1 MSWYKKLPIIPCI
14 KCIIYISQI
23 PKLLWRESTVPSP
36 ASEEKLCLGIIE
48 GMLYCLIVWYVRGSP
63 FREEGCR
70 MWKGGSQEDG
80 SQRSR
85 QRRFFAPDSDFQIII
100 LILILILMPLLTFC
114 FPALQPKLDEGWATT
129 WRNSI
134 CGWWCWRWW
143 WWRFLITIDDD
154 RDHNEMKM
162 SVVIILKI
170 TSPLSFTRV
179 SLISTWCSVFVFCH
193 HHHHCHHNFHHTTIF
208 IVIMKVPP

>member
-85 QRRFFAPDSDFQIII
+85 QRRFFAPDSDFLIII
-100 LILILILMPLLTFC
+100 LILILIFWCLFSPFASLLYSPSLTR
-114 FPALQPKLDEGWATT
+114 AEQPPEGTQ
-129 WRNSI
+129 SVVDDV
-134 CGWWCWRWW
+134 
-143 WWRFLITIDDD
+143 DDD
-154 RDHNEMKM
+154 DDDDDDDNDDHDD
-162 SVVIILKI
+162 
-170 TSPLSFTRV
+170 
-179 SLISTWCSVFVFCH
+179 VF
-193 HHHHCHHNFHHTTIF
+193 
-208 IVIMKVPP
+208 